1 MLVNIVYKVNCN
13 DSMDRYS
20 TRYSRCAEELP
31 FVAYQVHSHWSV
43 EMARRLVVDTVEV
56 VDS

>member
-1 MLVNIVYKVNCN
+1 MLVNVVYKVNCN

-20 TRYSRCAEELP
+20 RCAEELP
-31 FVAYQVHSHWSV
+31 CVAYQVHSHWSV
-43 EMARRLVVDTVEV
+43 EMARWLVVDTVEV